1 MPLHHRLREFLNA
14 PRRKKNTQTKQTS
27 CLSKSTC
34 VLWMCKE
41 FFMCCRLTVR
51 KSGKK
56 LSCALARALSRAE
69 ARCLE
74 ISLSKL
80 VYKYIYVYIHSV
92 LYKCLYYTDIAIS
105 DLLGVLPSVSA
116 CSRHLLIDLEVLYRR
131 HSLYSSQTQ
140 NVFYLLVAY

>member
-1 MPLHHRLREFLNA
+1 M
-14 PRRKKNTQTKQTS
+14 
-27 CLSKSTC
+27 
-34 VLWMCKE
+34 
-41 FFMCCRLTVR
+41 
-51 KSGKK
+51 
-56 LSCALARALSRAE
+56 ARALSRAE

-92 LYKCLYYTDIAIS
+92 LYKCIYSTDIAIS

-140 NVFYLLVAY
+140 NIFFSSCCLLNRTNSGHFINIQVLFTSDTYVLDLSFAIIRKAKMFWCNSLPQSARQFLSTKVFHP